1 MAKDKRIHS
10 GQSITKKY
18 FFNYQKQEEIIMIG
32 KTILHYRIL
41 EKLGE
46 GGMGVVY
53 KAEDSR
59 LKRQVAI
66 KFLPHHI
73 SANKEEKQRFEI
85 EAQAAAQLNHPNI
98 ATIYA
103 IEESGEEVFIA
114 MEFINGVE
122 LKDKISKTK
131 PTIDESISII
141 EQVAQGLGAAHQ
153 KGITHR
159 DIKSSNIMVTP
170 TGQIKIMDFGLAKV
184 RGVSNITK
192 FGTTLGTTAYM
203 SPEQAR
209 GEHVDQRTDI
219 WSLGVIFYELL
230 TGKFPFRGE
239 FEQAIIY
246 SILNEEPEAIASVDK
261 NLPVRLDSIIGKMLN
276 KDLNS
281 RYRNADE
288 LIKDLKG
295 AHTQKQEG
303 VDVVKTIAVLPFDNI
318 GSDQETDY
326 FAEGLAEELIINL
339 SKIKEVRTI
348 SRTNSMRYKG
358 SEKDIRT
365 IGRELGARYIME
377 GSVRK
382 FRDDLRISIQL
393 IDVSGGLQLWGET
406 YKGKIADVF
415 DIQEKV
421 AKEIVDALRLKL
433 SPSEKIVL
441 EKRATSNAEAYDL
454 YLRGRNFL
462 YKVSKNNI
470 IFAISLFQKA
480 IKIDE
485 RFAVGYAGLSEAYA
499 TQYYFFDKTD
509 QLLDNAIDAGLRAL
523 MYDPTLSEAYAALAL
538 AYYNKKSRTEAF
550 TAGQKAIELDP
561 NNYYAYW
568 VLGRIYH
575 STDRDKDAI
584 ELYKKVIDINPD
596 FYAAYSDLGVSH
608 EKLGDKSGQ
617 KQALELLME
626 IFPRYLSDHPDDARA
641 HIVYAIE
648 LVKAERIDEA
658 KDECKRAIELSP
670 DDSLMSYNVACLYSR
685 LGEKRQGIEHLQKA
699 IKQGYTNFEWLRRD
713 PDLNNI
719 QNEPEF
725 IELMKGK

>member
-1 MAKDKRIHS
+1 MV
-10 GQSITKKY
+10 
-18 FFNYQKQEEIIMIG
+18 N
-32 KTILHYRIL
+32 KTVLHYKIL

-53 KAEDSR
+53 KAEDTK
-59 LKRQVAI
+59 LKREVAI

-85 EAQAAAQLNHPNI
+85 EAQAAAALNHPNI

-103 IEESGEEVFIA
+103 IEESGDEVFIA
-114 MEFINGVE
+114 MEYINGIE
-122 LKDKISKTK
+122 LKDKISKAK
-131 PTIDESISII
+131 PTIEESINII
-141 EQVAQGLGAAHQ
+141 EQIAQGLGAAHQ

-159 DIKSSNIMVTP
+159 DIKNSNIMITP
-170 TGQIKIMDFGLAKV
+170 TGQVKIMDFGLAKV

-246 SILNEEPEAIASVDK
+246 SILNEEPEAIAALDR
-261 NLPVRLDSIIGKMLN
+261 NLPARLDNIVGKMLN
-276 KDLNS
+276 KDLNN
-281 RYRNADE
+281 RYQNTDE
-288 LIKDLKG
+288 LLKDLKETG
-295 AHTQKQEG
+295 TQKTDG
-303 VDVVKTIAVLPFDNI
+303 TDIVKTIAVLPFDNI

-339 SKIKEVRTI
+339 SKLKEVRTV

-421 AKEIVDALRLKL
+421 SKEIVDALRLKL

-441 EKRATSNAEAYDL
+441 EKRATSNTEAYDL

-470 IFAISLFQKA
+470 IFAIQLFKKA

-485 RFAVGYAGLSEAYA
+485 RFAAGYAGLSEAYA
-499 TQYYFFDKTD
+499 TQYYFFEKSD
-509 QLLDNAIDAGLRAL
+509 QLLDNAIDSGLRAL

-584 ELYKKVIDINPD
+584 ELYKKVIEINPD
-596 FYAAYSDLGVSH
+596 FYAAYSDLGVSY
-608 EKLGDKSGQ
+608 EKLGDENGQ
-617 KQALELLME
+617 KHALELLMDV
-626 IFPRYLSDHPDDARA
+626 FPRYLSDHPDDARA

-648 LVKAERIDEA
+648 LVKVGKIDEA

-685 LGEKRQGIEHLQKA
+685 LGEKKQGIEYLQKS
-699 IKQGYTNFEWLRRD
+699 IKQGYTNFEWLKRD

-725 IELMKGK
+725 LELMKDK